1 MDMYIIM
8 YLVNVL
14 DLFSANTENKDYG
27 SAAQT
32 EWDVPG

>member
-1 MDMYIIM
+1 MYIIM

-14 DLFSANTENKDYG
+14 GLFSANTENIDYG
-27 SAAQT
+27 IAAQT